1 MQQNKPKKKLGQVL
15 TQKKPEIQKQ
25 VPQKAVQKG
34 PAKQKRTAS
43 KPVPQKAGPQRP
55 ASPRPGA
62 QGLNSRRRTSPVKV
76 TLEVPLMEGE
86 TLKSN
91 LVQVLRRQKKAPLK
105 LKELAQKA
113 KEKQGPELVA
123 AVEELVKAG
132 EVLLQKGGYVLSRSL
147 GLRPA
152 TVVKVLPAFGFARP
166 DGEEEDVFLPGRA
179 MKGAMPGDRVLISS
193 RRSNGEL
200 TEAEVVRILQEGDYR
215 FTGVVVKEE
224 GKLSILPD
232 RQVRF
237 AIEIGRSSKI
247 KVKEGDKVL
256 ANLCYRGDR
265 HFSHKAA
272 VLENFGDAQKASG
285 CCEAILAAN
294 GIERQFPAEAI
305 AQARQIEAD
314 GIHPKELAARLDLRG
329 EDIFTIDGADTKDI
343 DDAISLKKL
352 GDGWL
357 LGVHIAD
364 VSYYVTAGSP
374 LDQEAFERG
383 NSVYFPGSVV
393 PMLPPELS
401 NGICS
406 LNPGEDRL
414 AFSALVELGEDTSIR
429 SYRFVKSVIRS
440 QVKGVYSEINTLY
453 DGTASPEIQEKYG
466 ELKDTLF
473 LMKDL
478 ASRLAQDRTR
488 RGALDLE
495 SVESKIKLDE
505 NGVAVDI
512 QPRIQGISEG
522 MIEEFMLVAN
532 QAAARF
538 AGERGLPFVYRVH
551 ESPNPE
557 KLQNLKE
564 TLDALGIPSKSIK
577 AGVAQGELSRILR
590 ESRQTPFGKIVNNTL
605 LRSMAKAKYSE
616 KNIGHYGLVMADY
629 AHFTS
634 PIRRYSDLMIHRI
647 MTASLTGMRKEN
659 IERRFREQ
667 VGTVALRTSER
678 EVRAMQ
684 VERSCDDCYKAE
696 YMKSHLEEEFDGVI
710 SSAVNHG
717 VYVELPNTVE
727 GLIRVA
733 DLGDYQYDGKM
744 EFVDQHSGRKLR
756 VGDPIR
762 VTVAGVDV
770 SAGQIDFVPADEG
783 EGQ

>member
-1 MQQNKPKKKLGQVL
+1 MQQNKPKQKLGQVL
-15 TQKKPEIQKQ
+15 SQRKASAPKP
-25 VPQKAVQKG
+25 AG
-34 PAKQKRTAS
+34 
-43 KPVPQKAGPQRP
+43 KPVSPKA
-55 ASPRPGA
+55 ASPKSAPRKPAQRGEKRPD
-62 QGLNSRRRTSPVKV
+62 QQRRSAPIKI
-76 TLEVPLMEGE
+76 TLEVPMAQGNAMME
-86 TLKSN
+86 N
-91 LVQVLRRQKKAPLK
+91 IVQALRRQKKVPLK
-105 LKELAQKA
+105 LKELALKA
-113 KEKQGPELVA
+113 KEKQGPELSDA
-123 AVEELVKAG
+123 MEELVKAG
-132 EVLLQKGGYVLSRSL
+132 EVLLQKGGYVLSRSM

-193 RRSNGEL
+193 RRSSGEL
-200 TEAEVVRILQEGDYR
+200 SEAEVVRILQEGDYR

-224 GKLSILPD
+224 GKLCILPD

-237 AIEIGRSSKI
+237 AIEIGRANKI

-256 ANLCYRGDR
+256 ACLCYRGDR
-265 HFSHKAA
+265 HFAHKAA

-294 GIERQFPAEAI
+294 GIERQFPAEAV
-305 AQARQIEAD
+305 AQARKIEAD
-314 GIHPKELAARLDLRG
+314 GIHPKEMAARLDLRG
-329 EDIFTIDGADTKDI
+329 ETIFTIDGADTKDI

-352 GDGWL
+352 DNGWQ

-364 VSYYVTAGSP
+364 VSYYVPAGSP

-383 NSVYFPGSVV
+383 NSVYFAAAVV

-406 LNPGEDRL
+406 LNPQEDRL
-414 AFSALVELGEDTSIR
+414 AFSALVELNEDTTIR

-440 QVKGVYSEINTLY
+440 RVKGVYSEINALY
-453 DGTASPEIQEKYG
+453 DGTAAPEIEGKYKD
-466 ELKDTLF
+466 LKDTL
-473 LMKDL
+473 LEMREL
-478 ASRLAQDRTR
+478 ASRLSAARTR

-505 NGVAVDI
+505 NGVAVEI
-512 QPRIQGISEG
+512 IPRTQGVSEG

-538 AGERGLPFVYRVH
+538 AGDKGLPFVYRVH

-564 TLDALGIPSKSIK
+564 TLDALGIPSKEVK
-577 AGVAQGELSRILR
+577 AGVSQGELSRILQ
-590 ESRQTPFGKIVNNTL
+590 ESRTTPYGKIVNNTL

-616 KNIGHYGLVMADY
+616 NNIGHYGLVMADY

-659 IERRFREQ
+659 IERRYREQ
-667 VGTVALRTSER
+667 VGVVAVRTSER

-684 VERSCDDCYKAE
+684 VERSCEDCYKAE
-696 YMKSHLEEEFDGVI
+696 YMKSHLGESFQGVI
-710 SSAVNHG
+710 SSAVGHG
-717 VYVELPNTVE
+717 LYVELPNTVE

-733 DLGDYQYDGKM
+733 DLPEGDFQYDGKM
-744 EFVDQHSGRKLR
+744 EFADALSGRRFR
-756 VGDPIR
+756 VGDPIW

-770 SAGQIDFVPADEG
+770 SAGQIDFVPAQEG
-783 EGQ
+783 ESR